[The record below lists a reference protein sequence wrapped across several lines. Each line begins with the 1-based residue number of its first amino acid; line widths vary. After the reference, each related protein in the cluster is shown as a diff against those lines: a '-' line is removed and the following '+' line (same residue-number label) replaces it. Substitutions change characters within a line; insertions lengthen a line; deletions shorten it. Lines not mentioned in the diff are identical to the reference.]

1 MVATKFLQDD
11 GEEDGVI
18 NEEWATSAGI
28 TTSHLNQ
35 LERDFLDA
43 IASIPFSMQRLHPHI
58 LLKIK

>member
-1 MVATKFLQDD
+1 MLQMVATKFLQDD

-28 TTSHLNQ
+28 STSHLNQ

-43 IASIPFSMQRLHPHI
+43 IVSVTEVMQ
-58 LLKIK
+58 LKLAQNN

>member
-18 NEEWATSAGI
+18 NEEWAISAGI
-28 TTSHLNQ
+28 STSDLNQ

-43 IASIPFSMQRLHPHI
+43 IASILPIYVVKS
-58 LLKIK
+58 KV

>member
-28 TTSHLNQ
+28 STTHLNQ

-43 IASIPFSMQRLHPHI
+43 IVSISQTLVLINKTHFGD
-58 LLKIK
+58 